1 MLVTTWEQ
9 YHAFYPDAS
18 KVDIGHVH
26 DKSMPVA
33 VIREELSKV
42 RGHLVEFPYK
52 FLEDVDMKG
61 ESIPFI
67 TDAVQELY
75 T

>member
-1 MLVTTWEQ
+1 MTNWEQ
-9 YHAFYPDAS
+9 YHSFYPDQE
-18 KVDIGHVH
+18 KINIGHVS
-26 DKSMPVA
+26 DNSMPVS
-33 VIREELSKV
+33 VIREELSKI

-52 FLEDVDMKG
+52 FLEDIDMQG

-67 TDAVQELY
+67 TGAVQELY